1 MNAGIVMQFSYYIF
15 CLSPHVSKYLSIIY
29 DVQDY
34 MSFMKANSIK
44 KLSYPIMH
52 WKIADVADCRSAYNA
67 NKLGTFWVCYIICN
81 LSIVSLFWPRPVIF
95 LLCHLENVSKSLQSQ
110 CTGGRKDWKVANGAQ
125 FFKQD

>member
-52 WKIADVADCRSAYNA
+52 WKIADVADSKSAYKA
-67 NKLGTFWVCYIICN
+67 NKLGTFWVCYIICD
-81 LSIVSLFWPRPVIF
+81 LLIVSLF
-95 LLCHLENVSKSLQSQ
+95 
-110 CTGGRKDWKVANGAQ
+110 
-125 FFKQD
+125 

>member
-52 WKIADVADCRSAYNA
+52 WKIANVAD
-67 NKLGTFWVCYIICN
+67 
-81 LSIVSLFWPRPVIF
+81 
-95 LLCHLENVSKSLQSQ
+95 SKS
-110 CTGGRKDWKVANGAQ
+110 TYKVN
-125 FFKQD
+125 FFAGLCPNFLFAENQKLYSRDCIRIHSNFEIL